1 MADPDALIVLLP
13 LLIVLSTFLFILLTF
28 LICAL
33 VVRRRRGIVLS
44 DNDGP
49 VDMSREELVEGD
61 GGFDLLE
68 ARYVEGLSDAGRRV
82 YARAK
87 GAFYFAATAP
97 LTFRQSTNCNI
108 RPIRYPQTL
117 RYLNFCRSRKRASPH
132 GLLNLTTRRST
143 RCSSMH
149 AQRSHSCPTPHQPPV
164 SSQTSHFQSS
174 MRSTTGK

>member
-49 VDMSREELVEGD
+49 VDMSREELIEGD

-87 GAFYFAATAP
+87 GTFAFAATAP
-97 LTFRQSTNCNI
+97 LTFSQSTNCST
-108 RPIRYPQTL
+108 RLIRYPQTL
-117 RYLNFCRSRKRASPH
+117 RYLSFFRSKKKASLRGP
-132 GLLNLTTRRST
+132 LSPTTKPST
-143 RCSSMH
+143 HCSSMH
-149 AQRSHSCPTPHQPPV
+149 AQRSHSCPTPHLPPV
-164 SSQTSHFQSS
+164 FSQTFHFQSS
-174 MRSTTGK
+174 TRSITGK